1 MVPGTRRGFIT
12 VQHITDSED
21 LVDKVPFLFGH
32 FFRREAF
39 PLDIEFMFFPVGF
52 RFPHALVVEIIFQ
65 FLTPVNA
72 ARIDYITKKVRRD
85 GIYPDIK
92 NIVASMPFLRE
103 MVNMSS
109 IRTNFVVSV
118 YVFLPKRSGTMC
130 CRWRMLFYTGTA
142 YLHAAT
148 GKEEHLRIMGI
159 IGKVQFYFL
168 QIVQGRI

>member
-1 MVPGTRRGFIT
+1 M
-12 VQHITDSED
+12 QHITDSKY
-21 LVDKVPFLFGH
+21 LIDKVSFLFGN

-52 RFPHALVVEIIFQ
+52 RFPHALVIEIIFQ

-72 ARIDYITKKVRRD
+72 ARIDYITKKVRRY
-85 GIYPDIK
+85 GIDPDIK
-92 NIVASMPFLRE
+92 HIVPL
-103 MVNMSS
+103 
-109 IRTNFVVSV
+109 
-118 YVFLPKRSGTMC
+118 YVFFTGNSKHVFHKTDFVFQDVFFPNVVGQC
-130 CRWRMLFYTGTA
+130 AAVGRMFLYTGTA